1 MRKPR
6 LKQLGLLL
14 SVVGGV
20 LTLNSCYKDYF
31 ETDKYTLSDYEPD
44 LAAPLVHSRLSIGDV
59 LPEAL
64 GTYLNVANDNF
75 VTLVYSSS
83 KSSQEASVL
92 FPILDQ
98 VFTQN
103 LTLGSTEAGQINGG
117 GAATINAQG
126 SAILLT
132 NGEQFT
138 AAGLSGGSLAVSITS
153 NVPASGTVTVT
164 WPLILQNGNPLTR
177 TLSLNYTGGLPVV
190 ATANVDLAGFT
201 VDLSPNPGEFNSL
214 NYSFTANLSNG
225 TGAAAGQS
233 VQVST
238 NINDVSYTQI
248 AGNLGNRVIDIDPDT
263 TFIQLFNNASLPDI
277 GIVDILEPTLKVSV
291 SHDMV
296 IPAQGEVSQLLGY
309 QFNNNAVNFSAPT
322 LTGAPLVLSSSAV
335 VGQSVTSNFIA
346 DWNNSNLKVLVDEK
360 CPRLVS
366 DIDVRINPAGGN
378 AINEVLST
386 SRFKVDKELQ
396 LPLRGLAFNFFVQD
410 TAEFSFGQIVEN
422 VQKALFRIATINSF
436 PVDGKMQ
443 LYFVDD
449 NYLVID
455 SLISDVNG
463 KIIEAAPIDN
473 TGKSIGSTTKTV
485 DVEMDEARFTR
496 LKDSRKVIIRSYIAS
511 AGDGAQ
517 NVKIYSDN
525 FIDVKLGMR
534 VTLKLS
540 N

>member
-6 LKQLGLLL
+6 IKQLGLIL

-20 LTLNSCYKDYF
+20 FTLNSCYKDYF

-92 FPILDQ
+92 FPFLDQ

-103 LTLGSTEAGQINGG
+103 LSLGATEAGQINGG
-117 GAATINAQG
+117 GSATINAQG
-126 SAILLT
+126 SATILT

-138 AAGLSGGSLAVSITS
+138 AAGFSGGSLAVSITS
-153 NVPASGTVTVT
+153 NVPASGSVTVT
-164 WPLILQNGNPLTR
+164 WPLVLQNGNPLTR
-177 TLSLNYTGGLPVV
+177 TLSLNYSGSLPVV
-190 ATANVDLAGFT
+190 ASANVDLAGFT
-201 VDLSPNPGEFNSL
+201 VDLSPNSGEFNTL
-214 NYSFTANLSNG
+214 NYTYTATLSNG
-225 TGAAAGQS
+225 TGAAAGQT

-238 NINDVSYTQI
+238 NINDVSYNQI
-248 AGNLGNRVIDIDPDT
+248 AGNLGNRLIDIDPDT

-296 IPAQGEVSQLLGY
+296 IPAQAEVSQLLGY

-322 LTGAPLVLSSSAV
+322 LTGAPLVLNSNTV
-335 VGQSVTSNFIA
+335 VGQTVTSNFTA
-346 DWNNSNLKVLVDEK
+346 DWNNSTLKVLVDEK

-378 AINEVLST
+378 AINEVFAT
-386 SRFKVDKELQ
+386 SKFKVDKELQ

-410 TAEFSFGQIVEN
+410 TAEFSFGQIVED

-455 SLISDVNG
+455 SLISNVDE
-463 KIIEAAPIDN
+463 KIINAAPIDN

-485 DVEMDEARFTR
+485 DIVMDEARFTR

>member
-44 LAAPLVHSRLSIGDV
+44 LAAPLVHSRLSISDV

-83 KSSQEASVL
+83 ISSQEASVL

-126 SAILLT
+126 SATLLT
-132 NGEQFT
+132 NGEQYT

-177 TLSLNYTGGLPVV
+177 TLTLNYTGGLPVV

-214 NYSFTANLSNG
+214 NYSYTANLSNG

-309 QFNNNAVNFSAPT
+309 QFNNNAVSFSAPT
-322 LTGAPLVLSSSAV
+322 LTGAPLVISSSAV
-335 VGQSVTSNFIA
+335 VGQSLTSNFIA

-366 DIDVRINPAGGN
+366 NIDVRINPTGGN

-386 SRFKVDKELQ
+386 SKFKVDKELQ

-455 SLISDVNG
+455 SLISEVNG